1 MWAVVG
7 LGNPGRQYSGTRHN
21 VGSALVR
28 RVAKAWNVKLRK
40 KIFFSKVAEVERNE
54 ENILLAIPLTYM
66 NRSGLAVKQ
75 ILEGRRIKPENLIV
89 VYDDLD
95 IPLGEIRI
103 KKRGGPGNH
112 KGMRSIVQEI
122 QSEEFPRIRVGIG
135 PLPAGENAVHYVLS
149 RFRKSEEAELGES
162 LKKAQ
167 EALEL
172 NLAGET
178 EKAMNIYNQRG
189 KTFFN

>member
-1 MWAVVG
+1 
-7 LGNPGRQYSGTRHN
+7 